1 MLEVSVIIPT
11 YNRREPLRKALASV
25 LAQRATAFE
34 VIVVDDGSSDATGAM
49 IEKEFP
55 SVRCLYQS
63 NRGPAAARN
72 RGIETAS
79 AEWIAFLD
87 SDDEWMKDKL
97 RAQLDYFHANPDL
110 RIAQTEE
117 IWVRNG
123 RRVNPMKKHE
133 KSGGWIF
140 EKCLPLCVISP
151 SAVMI
156 HRDVF
161 AETGLFDESYPACE
175 DYELWLRIAAK
186 FPVGL
191 IREPF
196 IVKYG
201 GHADQRSR
209 EFPAMDRFRIQALA
223 KIIRSGTLNPGQ
235 RAAAAAMLHEK
246 AAIYIHGARKRGKTA
261 EADEAEE
268 ILRGLNLEF

>member
-11 YNRREPLRKALASV
+11 YNRREPLRRALASV
-25 LAQRATAFE
+25 LAQRDAAFE
-34 VIVVDDGSSDATGAM
+34 VIVVDDGSADGTGAM
-49 IEKEFP
+49 IDKEFP
-55 SVRCLYQS
+55 SVAYLYQS

-72 RGIETAS
+72 RGIKTAA
-79 AEWIAFLD
+79 AERIAFLD
-87 SDDEWMKDKL
+87 SDDEWMKGKL
-97 RAQLDYFHANPDL
+97 RAQLDYFEANPGL

-140 EKCLPLCVISP
+140 EKCLPLCIISP

-161 AETGLFDESYPACE
+161 AEVGLFDESYPACE

-186 FPVGL
+186 FEVGL
-191 IREPF
+191 IPEPF

-209 EFPAMDRFRIQALA
+209 EFPAMDRFRIQALL
-223 KIIRSGTLNPGQ
+223 KIIRSGTLNPEQ
-235 RAAAAAMLHEK
+235 RSAATAMLHEK
-246 AAIYIHGARKRGKTA
+246 ASIYIQGARKRGKTT
-261 EADEAEE
+261 EADEVKKSLE
-268 ILRGLNLEF
+268 ILDPNF